1 MQGIAEKLEWI
12 QLSLGYFLPELL
24 LCVGVLILLLVSLFA
39 KAQGRVTD
47 ALALIFFAGT
57 FILSLLQYNEVS
69 SNIPLFSGMLRLSN
83 FPIYL
88 KILIDLAAVL
98 TVLLSYSQQ
107 ERKGEYYALIATATL
122 GAHLLVMSSHL
133 VMAFLSLELVSL
145 PSYALAAFG
154 FQKKSMEA
162 ALKYFLFGSVASAI
176 MLYGMSMLYGQTLT
190 LDFTST
196 EFTQAIFSGQNYFL
210 IMSVCFVLVGFL
222 FKMSSAP
229 VHPWA
234 PDVYEASPT
243 PVVAYFSVVPKLAG
257 LGILIH
263 FVQALNMEGSSSIRW
278 YVIISLIA
286 MLTLIVGNF
295 AALLQKNPKRMMAYS
310 SIAQSGFLLIGAI
323 TLTEQS
329 IAVMLYYSTAFL
341 LANYLVFWYI
351 AYFERQAVVEI
362 VDYAGIGRTYP
373 FASIMLLIGLVS
385 LTGLPPTAG
394 FMAKLFIFSSLWT
407 SYESTQTIIYLM
419 VFFVGLLNTVV
430 SLFFYLKIP
439 YQAFLKTESQPLT
452 IKKSILVNLFGIIVV
467 IMLLALFFMPAG
479 LMGWL
484 NRINFAL

>member
-1 MQGIAEKLEWI
+1 MQGTAEKLEWI

-24 LCVGVLILLLVSLFA
+24 LCVSVIILLLASLFS
-39 KAQGRVTD
+39 KAQGKVSD
-47 ALALIFFAGT
+47 ALALLFFTGA
-57 FILSLLQYNEVS
+57 FILSLLQYGEVS
-69 SNIPLFSGMLRLSN
+69 TNVPLFSDMLQLNN
-83 FPIYL
+83 FSIYL

-133 VMAFLSLELVSL
+133 VMAFLALELISL

-190 LDFTST
+190 LDFTSI
-196 EFTQAIFSGQNYFL
+196 EFGQAIFSGQNYFL
-210 IMSVCFVLVGFL
+210 VISVCFVLVGFL
-222 FKMSSAP
+222 FKLSSAP
-229 VHPWA
+229 AHPWA

-243 PVVAYFSVVPKLAG
+243 PVVAFFSVVPKLAG
-257 LGILIH
+257 LGIIIH
-263 FVQALNMEGSSSIRW
+263 FIQALNLGGSSSIRW
-278 YVIISLIA
+278 YIIISLIA
-286 MLTLIVGNF
+286 ILTLIIGNF

-323 TLTEQS
+323 TLTDQGM
-329 IAVMLYYSTAFL
+329 AVMLYYATAFL

-351 AYFERQAVVEI
+351 AYFESQAVVEI
-362 VDYAGIGRTYP
+362 EDYAGVGRIHP
-373 FASIMLLIGLVS
+373 FASIMLLVGLIS

-407 SYESTQTIIYLM
+407 SYESSQAIIYLI

-439 YQAFLKTESQPLT
+439 YQAFLRAESQTLT

-467 IMLLALFFMPAG
+467 IMLLVLFFMPSG

>member
-12 QLSLGYFLPELL
+12 QLSLGYFFPELL
-24 LCVGVLILLLVSLFA
+24 LCVCVIILLLASLFS

-47 ALALIFFAGT
+47 AFALTFFISA
-57 FILSLLQYNEVS
+57 FVLSLLQYNEVS
-69 SNIPLFSGMLRLSN
+69 STIPLFSGMLRLTN
-83 FPIYL
+83 FSIYL
-88 KILIDLAAVL
+88 KILIDLAAVF
-98 TVLLSYSQQ
+98 TVLLSYSQR

-122 GAHLLVMSSHL
+122 GAHLLVMSSNL
-133 VMAFLSLELVSL
+133 VMAFLALELISL

-190 LDFTST
+190 LEFTSNA
-196 EFTQAIFSGQNYFL
+196 FRQAIYDNQNYFL
-210 IMSVCFVLVGFL
+210 VISVCFVLIGFL

-243 PVVAYFSVVPKLAG
+243 PVVAFFSVVPKLAG

-263 FVQALNMEGSSSIRW
+263 FIQTLNLGGSSSIRW

-286 MLTLIVGNF
+286 ILTLIIGNF

-323 TLTEQS
+323 TLSEQGV
-329 IAVMLYYSTAFL
+329 AVMLYYATAFL

-351 AYFERQAVVEI
+351 AYFEQQAVVEI
-362 VDYAGIGRTYP
+362 GDYAGVGRTYP
-373 FASIMLLIGLVS
+373 FASIMLLVGLIS

-407 SYESTQTIIYLM
+407 AYESSQTIIYLM
-419 VFFVGLLNTVV
+419 VFVVGLFNTVV

-439 YQAFLKTESQPLT
+439 YQAFLKAESQTLT

-467 IMLLALFFMPAG
+467 IMLLILFFMPSG